1 MSIIK
6 NNWRNAIKIIL
17 FSILVISMLGGI
29 LSIFN
34 YKDMGGGGGFQ
45 RFYQA
50 DKNSIDVLFFGSSHA
65 HCTIDHGLLWDQ
77 YGMAG
82 YTLSAGSQEID
93 STYYFVKEA
102 LEKQTPK
109 VIVVEVLGATG
120 GEIYND
126 ETVVYRNTLGMEWSG
141 NFTEYMTYLKEN
153 MKMEDTWAKEVFAKI
168 PIIHSRYTELTQ
180 ADFYDN
186 ISFMRG
192 YRGSFDVVRFERPT
206 AADNT
211 EFMELNS
218 ERQQM
223 LQNII
228 DTAKEHNVS
237 IVLIASPFILE
248 DSHQMYFNA
257 VEELAK
263 ENQIPFINYNKLYDE
278 INIDFQRDF
287 RDVSHV
293 NNYGAKKV
301 TTHLAEFLKQ
311 NYDIP
316 DRRGQKGYE
325 LWDENALYLRNK
337 WYRHE
342 LENAE
347 NINSY
352 LQKLTESEDEQITII
367 ALTGNYNALGEVYFE
382 KLSELGITREQYET
396 GGAFVLKGNAL
407 TDYLSGKEYGKCFKT
422 QNGEIHLESSI
433 YQTEDGESRDDV
445 KMLINGQNY
454 RMVENGVNIVVYNE
468 TINQLIDAAG
478 DDVYLGLELVH
489 NEKPEE

>member
-17 FSILVISMLGGI
+17 FFILVISMLGGI

-93 STYYFVKEA
+93 STYYFVRETLKT
-102 LEKQTPK
+102 QNPK
-109 VIVVEVLGATG
+109 VIVVEVLGVI
-120 GEIYND
+120 GEEINNN
-126 ETVVYRNTLGMEWSG
+126 ETAVYRNSLGMKWSG
-141 NFTEYMTYLKEN
+141 NFAEFMKYLKNN
-153 MKMEDTWAKEVFAKI
+153 MEMDDTRAKEVFTKI
-168 PIIHSRYTELTQ
+168 PIIHSRYAELTQ

-192 YRGSFDVVRFERPT
+192 YRGSFEVVRFERPT
-206 AADNT
+206 AVDNA
-211 EFMELNS
+211 EIMELNS
-218 ERQQM
+218 GRQKM

-228 DTAKEHNVS
+228 DTAKEHDVP
-237 IVLIASPFILE
+237 IVLVASPFILE
-248 DSHQMYFNA
+248 DNHQMCFNA

-287 RDVSHV
+287 RDESHV

-367 ALTGNYNALGEVYFE
+367 ALTGNYNALGEVYFD

-407 TDYLSGKEYGKCFKT
+407 IDYLPGKEYNKCFKT
-422 QNGEIHLESSI
+422 KNGEIHLESSI
-433 YQTEDGESRDDV
+433 CQTEDGEIRDDE

-468 TINQLIDAAG
+468 MINQLIDAAG